1 MLTDS
6 NNIYKMCP
14 IYNQIISREAQI
26 GDYILTY
33 NSVGVVIDEYY
44 DKFDDGE
51 EFCYIKFH
59 NLLTSYN
66 LSPIQY
72 RDYSCSLRKNNKE
85 YVVITKELFDIIINK
100 ILTNRI
106 IKHFF

>member
-44 DKFDDGE
+44 ALDIDTQQDVDE
-51 EFCYIKFH
+51 
-59 NLLTSYN
+59 L
-66 LSPIQY
+66 
-72 RDYSCSLRKNNKE
+72 NKRLAFL
-85 YVVITKELFDIIINK
+85 I
-100 ILTNRI
+100 
-106 IKHFF
+106 

>member
-44 DKFDDGE
+44 E
-51 EFCYIKFH
+51 ICA
-59 NLLTSYN
+59 S
-66 LSPIQY
+66 
-72 RDYSCSLRKNNKE
+72 
-85 YVVITKELFDIIINK
+85 
-100 ILTNRI
+100 
-106 IKHFF
+106 